1 MTGRFIQQGMSMLE
15 LGQSVKVKIKE
26 LNQDAKKVIQLEA
39 IPNFP
44 VKHFAYFQAISRLL
58 KNLQRHLSHNI
69 LW

>member
-1 MTGRFIQQGMSMLE
+1 MTGRFIQQGMSMPE

-44 VKHFAYFQAISRLL
+44 GKYFANFQTISRLV
-58 KNLQRHLSHNI
+58 KNFHGI
-69 LW
+69 